1 MPLLFKELKEFT
13 VQQLATLKKEYEPMR
28 GKTISIPNANKM
40 NSMLDR
46 MTKDMLR
53 KLANADIPFISTGA
67 ASKLVTKHGM
77 KFTDFKL
84 NMSEADELQQEA
96 CWTGYKQVGFKKKG
110 DRRVPNCVPESV
122 VREMFGDMINEI
134 NDLRGSFS
142 DAQLERMKQEWKNKP
157 ASAMTQGVK
166 QMIMNL
172 DAPTR
177 AALENAKI
185 NHISK
190 FAGSTFE
197 QKESVDPS
205 CKICEGEAC
214 QCAQGEDITEASKYL
229 RYSNLLIQKGRM
241 QAAKDKQGEKQT
253 DIEIEKE
260 KKKLG
265 IMDEFIPEGMVKRV
279 MQTIHDKL
287 SKEGGAAGFD
297 DLAKEVKKEFG
308 ITLSKDTLKNMPGVK
323 QHRDGDYILEADLSK
338 SQIKM
343 VHKKADKMPK
353 QDFIKR
359 YGKDGDS
366 VRYATATNMVKK
378 QLGIEEEEFVPEQN
392 KGENMNEAT
401 YKDKFNAAMKDFGIN
416 SLDDL
421 KTDADKK
428 KFFKHVDGMHT
439 AKNEELTP
447 AQKKLPAGLQKAIKD
462 KEDKKEELDDKDK
475 KTIEPVI
482 KQLKKSVKA
491 HDKQAKTL
499 EKDIADETDLKEYG
513 SMNAQY
519 EMMKKEMMKKMEM
532 MKAETDPEK
541 MEMMKKEMMKEM
553 DKMPEM
559 MKKEMMKKM
568 EMAMKEGFASDAQRK
583 AAFASGYKEKGKKKK
598 EEVEEM
604 MNPQEMMKMNAMKM
618 PIRAMYMKSKKEMKT
633 GDDDMQPMSSMK
645 MNAVTDPKKMNA
657 MTMQDPKQDM
667 AAGYMKSDVRA
678 AVKDGGGDDMSK
690 VKDKPEMMAAMKK
703 INATYKREK
712 YMPVKEG
719 SIQDTIAKMQ
729 MGEHQLVE
737 VQEENLEK
745 MIADYLKKGGTIS
758 KLPPALAKGMK
769 PSEMKPHKVGAKGV
783 IKSMKMGEVREFVTT
798 YNSHFL
804 TNYKAEELLER

>member
-1 MPLLFKELKEFT
+1 MKKLFKEFT
-13 VQQLATLKKEYEPMR
+13 AAQLARLKKEYEPLR
-28 GKTISIPNANKM
+28 GQRISMNLIDKM
-40 NSMLDR
+40 NTMLSKYS
-46 MTKDMLR
+46 TDMLM
-53 KLANADIPFISTGA
+53 KLANADIPFLATA
-67 ASKLVTKHGM
+67 AKSIAVM
-77 KFTDFKL
+77 KRGKKWSDFKTKL
-84 NMSEADELQQEA
+84 DMSEADELQCEA
-96 CWTGYKQVGFKKKG
+96 CWTGYKQVGFKTSSRTG
-110 DRRVPNCVPESV
+110 RRVPNCVPESV
-122 VREMFGDMINEI
+122 VKEMLGEV
-134 NDLRGSFS
+134 NDIRGNLS

-157 ASAMTQGVK
+157 ASALTQGVK
-166 QMIMNL
+166 QTIMKM

-197 QKESVDPS
+197 QKEEVDPS

-214 QCAQGEDITEASKYL
+214 QCAQGEDI
-229 RYSNLLIQKGRM
+229 Q
-241 QAAKDKQGEKQT
+241 
-253 DIEIEKE
+253 
-260 KKKLG
+260 
-265 IMDEFIPEGMVKRV
+265 EGMVKRV

-338 SQIKM
+338 SQVKM
-343 VHKKADKMPK
+343 VHKKADDMPK
-353 QDFIKR
+353 KDFIKR

-378 QLGIEEEEFVPEQN
+378 QLGIEEEEFVPEQKE
-392 KGENMNEAT
+392 KGDNMNEAT

-421 KTDADKK
+421 KSDAEKK
-428 KFFKHVDGMHT
+428 KFFKKVDSMHT

-447 AQKKLPAGLQKAIKD
+447 AQKKLPAGLQKAIAKKQGD
-462 KEDKKEELDDKDK
+462 KEEGAMKRGSNLDTYKPK
-475 KTIEPVI
+475 PK
-482 KQLKKSVKA
+482 
-491 HDKQAKTL
+491 
-499 EKDIADETDLKEYG
+499 
-513 SMNAQY
+513 
-519 EMMKKEMMKKMEM
+519 
-532 MKAETDPEK
+532 
-541 MEMMKKEMMKEM
+541 
-553 DKMPEM
+553 
-559 MKKEMMKKM
+559 
-568 EMAMKEGFASDAQRK
+568 KEGFASDAQRK
-583 AAFASGYKEKGKKKK
+583 AAFASGYKEKGKKK

-618 PIRAMYMKSKKEMKT
+618 PIRSMYMKSKKEMKT
-633 GDDDMQPMSSMK
+633 GDDDMKPMASMK

-678 AVKDGGGDDMSK
+678 AVKDGGGADMAK

-719 SIQDTIAKMQ
+719 SIQDTVAKMKMTEQ
-729 MGEHQLVE
+729 NLVE
-737 VQEENLEK
+737 VQDKNLEK

>member
-1 MPLLFKELKEFT
+1 MALSFKELKEFT
-13 VQQLATLKKEYEPMR
+13 VQQLARLKKEYEPLK
-28 GKTISIPNANKM
+28 GKSVSMANINKM
-40 NSMLDR
+40 NAMLD
-46 MTKDMLR
+46 KYSPDMLM
-53 KLANADIPFISTGA
+53 KLANADIPMLSTSA
-67 ASKLVTKHGM
+67 MSKLVLKHG
-77 KFTDFKL
+77 KKYSDFKKPL
-84 NMSEADELQQEA
+84 DMAEADELQQEA
-96 CWTGYKQVGFKKKG
+96 CWTGYKQVGFKKSSRTGK
-110 DRRVPNCVPESV
+110 RVPNCVPESV
-122 VREMFGDMINEI
+122 VREMFGDLINEI
-134 NDLRGSFS
+134 NDLRGSFTN
-142 DAQLERMKQEWKNKP
+142 AQLERMKQDWKNKP
-157 ASAMTQGVK
+157 ASALTPAVK
-166 QMIMNL
+166 QMIANM
-172 DAPTR
+172 DSPTR
-177 AALENAKI
+177 AALEQAKI

-205 CKICEGEAC
+205 CPRCEGEAC
-214 QCAQGEDITEASKYL
+214 ECPQGEEPIQEGKFT
-229 RYSNLLIQKGRM
+229 RYSDLLIQLGRM
-241 QAAKDKQGEKQT
+241 KQARDKQGEMNTQK
-253 DIEIEKE
+253 EIDKE
-260 KKKLG
+260 MKRLG
-265 IMDEFIPEGMVKRV
+265 IQDEFVP
-279 MQTIHDKL
+279 
-287 SKEGGAAGFD
+287 
-297 DLAKEVKKEFG
+297 
-308 ITLSKDTLKNMPGVK
+308 
-323 QHRDGDYILEADLSK
+323 EADLSK
-338 SQIKM
+338 SQVKM
-343 VHKKADKMPK
+343 VHKKADDMPK
-353 QDFIKR
+353 KDFIKR

-378 QLGIEEEEFVPEQN
+378 KLGIEEEEFVPEQKE
-392 KGENMNEAT
+392 KGENMKEAT

-421 KTDADKK
+421 KSDAEKK
-428 KFFKHVDGMHT
+428 KFFNKVDSMHT

-462 KEDKKEELDDKDK
+462 KQGDKEEGAMKRGSNLDTYKPKPKKEE
-475 KTIEPVI
+475 I
-482 KQLKKSVKA
+482 
-491 HDKQAKTL
+491 
-499 EKDIADETDLKEYG
+499 KEYG
-513 SMNAQY
+513 SMNV

-532 MKAETDPEK
+532 LKAEKDPSK
-541 MEMMKKEMMKEM
+541 MEMMKKEMTEMMKEM
-553 DKMPEM
+553 GMSEM

-583 AAFASGYKEKGKKKK
+583 AAFASGYKEKGKKK

-633 GDDDMQPMSSMK
+633 GDDDMKPMASMK

-678 AVKDGGGDDMSK
+678 AVKDGGGADMAK

-729 MGEHQLVE
+729 MDEHQLVE

-758 KLPPALAKGMK
+758 KLPPALAKSMK